1 MLVSSRNK
9 QIYKILQLKVNKTDF
24 IKNLEKTGVASTLLK

>member
-1 MLVSSRNK
+1 MLVSARNK

-24 IKNLEKTGVASTLLK
+24 IENLEKTGIASTLLK